1 MKKAAAPEKTHQL
14 KINPVRTICP
24 IEAAAMTST
33 QDQNSLYLHPTQAG
47 FTVDHLPAFIHS
59 LQTIGLIT
67 HKIDT
72 EKTEQHYFTGEKY
85 LDYIA
90 YMGCAPSIQF
100 EAGAENK
107 NFCFIKIQ
115 QHPEPQLIHS
125 QKQSRAP
132 HCPHC
137 NKPVKNWQDKKTAA
151 GIHCDLCDN
160 TSGIEEFKWR
170 KMAGYAQLF
179 IEVTDIFPKE
189 AIPQQALLDK
199 LAAIT
204 DTKWQYFYSCQYAS
218 I

>member
-1 MKKAAAPEKTHQL
+1 MKKAVKPA
-14 KINPVRTICP
+14 KINPVPSICP
-24 IEAAAMTST
+24 TEAAAMTST
-33 QDQNSLYLHPTQAG
+33 HSQNSLYLYPAQPD
-47 FTVDHLPAFIHS
+47 FTVDHLPDFIHA
-59 LQTIGLIT
+59 LQAIGLIA

-72 EKTEQHYFTGEKY
+72 EKTAQHYFTGEKY

-100 EAGAENK
+100 EAGADNEK
-107 NFCFIKIQ
+107 FCFIKIHQ
-115 QHPEPQLIHS
+115 LPKPQLIHS
-125 QKQSRAP
+125 RKQPRAP

-151 GIHCDLCDN
+151 SIHCDLCGN
-160 TSGIEEFKWR
+160 SSAIEKFNWR

-189 AIPQQALLDK
+189 ATPQQALLDK

-204 DTKWQYFYSCQYAS
+204 GSKWQYFYSCQ
-218 I
+218 